1 MDSRVTKVQ
10 ASSASDGPL
19 GERRTAPPRERWP
32 QPKGDLKA
40 GRRCW
45 EVRLRYS
52 ARRAA
57 RVPCWLKSSRSHAAL
72 LRQKAQVRIATQRS
86 LMADFT

>member
-1 MDSRVTKVQ
+1 VDSRVTKVQ

-45 EVRLRYS
+45 EVRLPYS
-52 ARRAA
+52 TDEAGERKDPVEGRGQQDDAVLGGHMAARRG
-57 RVPCWLKSSRSHAAL
+57 
-72 LRQKAQVRIATQRS
+72 
-86 LMADFT
+86 

>member
-10 ASSASDGPL
+10 ASGGGDGSS
-19 GERRTAPPRERWP
+19 GEKRTAPPRERWP

-45 EVRLRYS
+45 EVRLPYS
-52 ARRAA
+52 TDEAGERKDPVEGRGQQDDAVLGGHMAARRG
-57 RVPCWLKSSRSHAAL
+57 
-72 LRQKAQVRIATQRS
+72 
-86 LMADFT
+86 

>member
-45 EVRLRYS
+45 EVRLPYS
-52 ARRAA
+52 TDEAGERKDPVEGRGQQGDAVLERHMAARRG
-57 RVPCWLKSSRSHAAL
+57 
-72 LRQKAQVRIATQRS
+72 
-86 LMADFT
+86 